1 MRTLPG
7 KVVADGPHHVALGG
21 VAPHL
26 EPFLHGPV
34 YHIRCGKD
42 VQQLG
47 IGDHAFGKFV
57 IGKLVGT
64 LDDGHHRTV
73 LLAYLL
79 VAEGDCGMYADILAS
94 DFICA
99 VSAYSSKMII
109 PLLVRSERILS

>member
-1 MRTLPG
+1 MLHWAGR
-7 KVVADGPHHVALGG
+7 
-21 VAPHL
+21 PHL

-94 DFICA
+94 GLHLRRLGIL
-99 VSAYSSKMII
+99 VKMII